1 MYCQMK
7 RLAVARHQVIDANRK
22 LQDLNNDLCLSNAK
36 LKELNHALS
45 ENTYLK
51 EIYIGRYLD
60 QCSTYIE
67 KLDEYRKSLAK
78 LAAVGKVEELYHQ
91 LKSSRLVDK
100 ELKDFYAS
108 FDDTFL
114 LLFPTFVDDFNK
126 LLIESEKVHLK
137 PNERLNTELRIFA
150 LIRLGITDSVKIAQF
165 LRYSVTTIYN
175 YRTKARNKAACNRD
189 KFEKYVMQIGSLEQ

>member
-1 MYCQMK
+1 MRDFVYTNKSIEECYGCKACEQICPK
-7 RLAVARHQVIDANRK
+7 
-22 LQDLNNDLCLSNAK
+22 NAITM
-36 LKELNHALS
+36 S
-45 ENTYLK
+45 EN
-51 EIYIGRYLD
+51 E
-60 QCSTYIE
+60 
-67 KLDEYRKSLAK
+67 
-78 LAAVGKVEELYHQ
+78 
-91 LKSSRLVDK
+91 

-189 KFEKYVMQIGSLEQ
+189 EFEKYVMQIGSLEQ

>member
-1 MYCQMK
+1 M
-7 RLAVARHQVIDANRK
+7 
-22 LQDLNNDLCLSNAK
+22 
-36 LKELNHALS
+36 
-45 ENTYLK
+45 
-51 EIYIGRYLD
+51 
-60 QCSTYIE
+60 
-67 KLDEYRKSLAK
+67 DEYRKSLAK

-165 LRYSVTTIYN
+165 LRYSVTTIYH
-175 YRTKARNKAACNRD
+175 
-189 KFEKYVMQIGSLEQ
+189 